1 MCGVMLHCV
10 VLHYSVQL
18 FVRCS
23 ACFLAPACDWNLIIF
38 WYLHDCWYMIEEC
51 NKNEKPCCIGHKGCA
66 SHTHT
71 HTHTHTLLWPSRHIK
86 TQRSLEKET
95 LCLVF
100 LAHLI
105 IDIVQWKN
113 IVHACRQ
120 YDPCIDCSIL
130 IQISSQERKIWMVI
144 FRNRILV
151 HTKI

>member
-1 MCGVMLHCV
+1 MCGVMLHWV

-71 HTHTHTLLWPSRHIK
+71 HTHTLLWPSRHIK
-86 TQRSLEKET
+86 MQRSLEKET
-95 LCLVF
+95 LSCFFGSLNYWYCTMKEYSSCLSAIWS
-100 LAHLI
+100 LYWLQY
-105 IDIVQWKN
+105 IDSNFFTREEDFNGYFQEP
-113 IVHACRQ
+113 HF
-120 YDPCIDCSIL
+120 
-130 IQISSQERKIWMVI
+130 SSY
-144 FRNRILV
+144 
-151 HTKI
+151 